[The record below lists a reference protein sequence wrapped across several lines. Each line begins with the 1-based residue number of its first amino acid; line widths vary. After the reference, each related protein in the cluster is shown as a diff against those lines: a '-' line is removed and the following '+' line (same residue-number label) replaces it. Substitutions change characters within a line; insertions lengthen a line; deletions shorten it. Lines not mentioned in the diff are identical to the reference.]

1 MAKSKKSLGENQSQ
15 LKANRAELKQIY
27 AAETEINDALLER
40 GILLEKENAQLE
52 KNIASQKRNKKAI
65 DDSAKS
71 IRSNNKFLE
80 DTEDILGSIAD
91 KVGKSNKLYKE
102 GEKYLER
109 QKSGLSSIADLTESI
124 ADPKLSKAAESAT
137 NAYKKFQQSVARVGD
152 RAAMTGKQQE
162 EANVAIARAR
172 AEYDESVS
180 SLAKMGENG
189 QAVLNTLNGMADD
202 TEKFGKMVT
211 AATKEWSAMDA
222 ILSTFSGI
230 PAMGELNTLLKT
242 NIRDTLAWKAA
253 VFALGA
259 ALGKAAYDYF
269 GAPVKAA
276 MQVDKERQQNRI
288 DGIKDIA
295 KIETD
300 AKSIPAKI
308 GQEILEQ
315 EISANE
321 DIRRLKI
328 DSEYAGA
335 RAAIQFSSSMQA
347 GAAQFERAAKTALF
361 GNKIGSVGYGAAQLQ
376 LAGIGADKI
385 ASSMEAAS
393 TATGRMPSAK
403 VGADMS
409 IMAERTGASVDNIAS
424 ISEMFQRM
432 DGVSESTAMNLSEGL
447 RTMAEQANIGLGGL
461 VREIAEASKDALS
474 YQIKSGPALAKQV
487 AYAQSIGVSFSD
499 VAKAGKSMVL
509 NYKDSIKNEMQLS
522 AMLGKSVDLSEV
534 RSKFASGD
542 TEGALAALKAQG
554 LNPADMNMFQQ
565 EQLSQALGGMDL
577 NTLQKIATNDGT
589 NVGGLSEGNVKKGN
603 QNFLSKTQSAEAT
616 LSSQQAS
623 ISAKT
628 AIIDAELSKKIGEAY
643 LSDKGYADHQLK
655 QAEAAKEATKLA
667 TAMND
672 AWLATD
678 AYKKSLSD
686 TAQLDI
692 VSGLKENLMATGAT
706 LLGGVGTSLMNSLGG
721 KAIGKIKEKFGGGGG
736 ASAPADS
743 ESSGPTSI
751 ADVAKDAA
759 VSGAAAGADALIPGS
774 GSLVE
779 GLAEQV
785 AAVEEPVEEA
795 LSMGEKLKD
804 LGQGLAAFGKGAGK
818 GIAAF
823 LQGIAKGVSAFATPQ
838 AAIGLGLVT
847 LAFIGLG
854 AAVRLAAP
862 AFEAIAPILMKVA
875 EVVGN
880 VLIKALEQAGPIITS
895 IFNGIGTVIKS
906 IGTAIATVITSIA
919 TSIALFSVMNA
930 GNLSLVAV
938 SVTALAAAVALFGG
952 ASIIGAIGSFFGGG
966 VFDDL
971 KDISSYANPIQ
982 MTANAVQSLANAF
995 ASLSSINT
1003 SALTKIPW
1011 GDMEDF
1017 ASEGGKFVLASS
1029 GQGSF
1034 ALSKETANH
1043 IKELNQKS
1051 NKNFDTSILRQ
1062 NDMVALLAAN
1072 SVLLEQIMNNTA
1084 DGKAI
1089 NLDGKKVNKG
1099 LLRTQRGSFGIG
1111 R

>member
-1 MAKSKKSLGENQSQ
+1 MPAGDNLNTIKAKTDAIKQYKAEIAKLYALEEKMTEAQFKQAEALETKTKKLESALKTQTKLLKESLTNFDDMDDTMLSIGNQ
-15 LKANRAELKQIY
+15 LKQNNKFVKDQEIAFAAVKIATTSIAMELTNGGVAN
-27 AAETEINDALLER
+27 
-40 GILLEKENAQLE
+40 E
-52 KNIASQKRNKKAI
+52 KNKKKVIEATKAYKTMHNSIANINK
-65 DDSAKS
+65 DYAKGTITDVERIQS
-71 IRSNNKFLE
+71 IRSQSESFK
-80 DTEDILGSIAD
+80 DILASVDMANI
-91 KVGKSNKLYKE
+91 
-102 GEKYLER
+102 
-109 QKSGLSSIADLTESI
+109 SSEDLKNQLNAMGNEAS
-124 ADPKLSKAAESAT
+124 SFAEAMKHSQINT
-137 NAYKKFQQSVARVGD
+137 GGVDRVFD
-152 RAAMTGKQQE
+152 
-162 EANVAIARAR
+162 
-172 AEYDESVS
+172 
-180 SLAKMGENG
+180 
-189 QAVLNTLNGMADD
+189 
-202 TEKFGKMVT
+202 
-211 AATKEWSAMDA
+211 
-222 ILSTFSGI
+222 TFSGI

-276 MQVDKERQQNRI
+276 MQVDTERRQNQI

-328 DSEYAGA
+328 DSAYAGA

-655 QAEAAKEATKLA
+655 QAEAAAAAAKLA

-686 TAQLDI
+686 TAQLNI
-692 VSGLKENLMATGAT
+692 VSGLKENLMTAGAT

-736 ASAPADS
+736 ASAPTAGGGGN
-743 ESSGPTSI
+743 SSPIVAAASAGAEAIVPGGGGVVESI
-751 ADVAKDAA
+751 ASQID
-759 VSGAAAGADALIPGS
+759 
-774 GSLVE
+774 
-779 GLAEQV
+779 
-785 AAVEEPVEEA
+785 AVEAPLERA
-795 LSMGEKLKD
+795 MTMGEKLKD
-804 LGQGLAAFGKGAGK
+804 FGKGIGSFLKSIGTGVGSAIKAVLQGLGQGL
-818 GIAAF
+818 IS
-823 LQGIAKGVSAFATPQ
+823 VST
-838 AAIGLGLVT
+838 GLVALT
-847 LAFIGLG
+847 PAIPVMLAFG
-854 AAVRLAAP
+854 AAVLLTTPALMALAP
-862 AFEAIAPILMKVA
+862 
-875 EVVGN
+875 
-880 VLIKALEQAGPIITS
+880 VLIKIAEVIGTVLVEALQQAGPIITS
-895 IFNGIGTVIKS
+895 IFNGIGTVIGS
-906 IGTAIATVITSIA
+906 IGNAIATVITSIA
-919 TSIALFSVMNA
+919 TSISMFAGMDAGALSSVAFSV
-930 GNLSLVAV
+930 GEL
-938 SVTALAAAVALFGG
+938 ALAVGAFGAG
-952 ASIIGAIGSFFGGG
+952 SVIGAIGSFFGGG

-1011 GDMEDF
+1011 GDMGDF